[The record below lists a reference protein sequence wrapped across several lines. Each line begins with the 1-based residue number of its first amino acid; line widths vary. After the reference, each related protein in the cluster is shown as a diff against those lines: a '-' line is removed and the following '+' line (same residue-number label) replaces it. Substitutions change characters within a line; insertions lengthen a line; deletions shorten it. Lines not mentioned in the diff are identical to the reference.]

1 MVIHANFIQQ
11 SYEEAGND
19 LSAKII
25 RKSIDGSYKNEPQ
38 VSLDSTRNRCV
49 YDITL
54 TDSDIALVKRYND
67 GYHVPHA
74 LFFDPLYIEVVG
86 EFVSL
91 LNGSAYSTYLI
102 SDTDF
107 IVETMEKNRGK
118 SGVELLYVQLHP
130 VVTIQE
136 GIDHICEALP
146 IYKEEEKRR
155 EEEQKRNLEYEQMLQ
170 KNKTK
175 QKHGLSVLFGKLR
188 K

>member
-1 MVIHANFIQQ
+1 M
-11 SYEEAGND
+11 G
-19 LSAKII
+19 AKII
-25 RKSIDGSYKNEPQ
+25 KKSIDGSYKNEPQ

-74 LFFDPLYIEVVG
+74 LFFDPLYIEVVE

-91 LNGSAYSTYLI
+91 LNGSAYSTYHI

-136 GIDHICEALP
+136 GINHICEALP